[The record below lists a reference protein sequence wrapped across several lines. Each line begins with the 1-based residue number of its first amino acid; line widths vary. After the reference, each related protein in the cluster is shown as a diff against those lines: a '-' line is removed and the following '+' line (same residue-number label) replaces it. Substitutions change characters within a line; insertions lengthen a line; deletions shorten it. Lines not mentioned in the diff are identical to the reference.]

1 MDEQRGYESVGY
13 KLVLLEYNDVVKL
26 TDSLD
31 ARRYYSLANRFVE
44 VKFGFAGLNLWVNY
58 FGYNNSYL

>member
-1 MDEQRGYESVGY
+1 MDERLGYESVGY

-31 ARRYYSLANRFVE
+31 ARRYYYSLANRFVE
-44 VKFGFAGLNLWVNY
+44 LKFGFAGLNLLGKLFW
-58 FGYNNSYL
+58 L